1 MFAQKKVI
9 IFDMDGT
16 LIDSV
21 GIWNR
26 VDRELIE
33 CIAHVSIDETRLQ
46 QQRDALLC
54 SFSHTKDAYLEYC
67 HFLKESYNATLS
79 KEEIRQ
85 LRYDIAHRYMCEVM
99 DFKPSAEH
107 FLAYLKQKGFTL
119 VIASTTSSANLHTYQ
134 TRNHIMRSKVNFEE
148 TFSLI
153 LGREAVQKI
162 KPHPEIHHLIMETLH
177 VDADE
182 CLVIEDSLIGLE
194 AAMRAGID
202 TIIMHDDYSDNDRT
216 ALTHHSCASFKT
228 YQDVLEYAQKEL
240 ESLRR
245 KS

>member
-21 GIWNR
+21 GLWNR
-26 VDRELIE
+26 IDKELIE
-33 CIAHVSIDETRLQ
+33 RIAHISVDEMLLQ

-54 SFSHTKDAYLEYC
+54 SFSHAKDAYLEYC
-67 HFLKESYNATLS
+67 HFLKETYNASFS

-85 LRYDIAHRYMCEVM
+85 LRYDIAHRYMCEMM
-99 DFKPSAEH
+99 DFKPDAEH

-119 VIASTTSSANLHTYQ
+119 VIASTTSRANLHTYQ
-134 TRNHIMRSKVNFEE
+134 TLNPTMRSKVNFEE
-148 TFSLI
+148 TFSLM

-162 KPHPEIHHLIMETLH
+162 KPHPEIHHLIMKTLN
-177 VDADE
+177 VSSEE

-194 AAMRAGID
+194 ASLGAKID
-202 TIIMHDDYSDNDRT
+202 TIIIHDAYAKNDKE
-216 ALTHHSCASFKT
+216 ALIKRSLAYFESYNALLKH
-228 YQDVLEYAQKEL
+228 VQKEL
-240 ESLRR
+240 GT
-245 KS
+245 

>member
-1 MFAQKKVI
+1 MFVEKKVI

-33 CIAHVSIDETRLQ
+33 CIANMHVEERVLQ
-46 QQRDALLC
+46 HERDTFLRT
-54 SFSHTKDAYLEYC
+54 FSHLKDAYLEYC
-67 HFLKESYNATLS
+67 HYLKETYQTPFS

-99 DFKPSAEH
+99 DFKPHAEH
-107 FLAYLKQKGFTL
+107 FLTYLKQKGFTL
-119 VIASTTSSANLHTYQ
+119 VIASTTSRSNLELYK
-134 TRNHIMRSKVNFEE
+134 TRNHTMRSKINFDE

-177 VDADE
+177 VSADE
-182 CLVIEDSLIGLE
+182 CLVIEDSLVGLE
-194 AAMRAGID
+194 AAKCAGID
-202 TIIMHDDYSDNDRT
+202 TIIVYDTYAQNDT
-216 ALTHHSCASFKT
+216 DALMKHSLAYFKT
-228 YQDVLEYAQKEL
+228 YNVLLDHVQKEL
-240 ESLRR
+240 AD
-245 KS
+245 

>member
-1 MFAQKKVI
+1 MFVNKKVI

-33 CIAHVSIDETRLQ
+33 HIAHQDVDENFLQ
-46 QQRDALLC
+46 QQRDTLLC
-54 SFSHTKDAYLEYC
+54 SFSHAKDAYLEYC
-67 HFLKESYNATLS
+67 HFLKETYNATFS

-85 LRYDIAHRYMCEVM
+85 LRYDIARSYMCDVM
-99 DFKPSAEH
+99 DFKPHAEH

-119 VIASTTSSANLHTYQ
+119 VIASTTSRANLHTYQ
-134 TRNHIMRSKVNFEE
+134 THNHTMRSKVNFEE

-162 KPHPEIHHLIMETLH
+162 KPHPEIHYLIMDTLH
-177 VDADE
+177 VNADE
-182 CLVIEDSLIGLE
+182 CLVIEDSLVGLE
-194 AAMRAGID
+194 ASTRAGID
-202 TIIMHDDYSDNDRT
+202 TIIMHDTYAQNDT
-216 ALTHHSCASFKT
+216 NVLMKHSLAYFETYDALM
-228 YQDVLEYAQKEL
+228 EYVQKEL
-240 ESLRR
+240 ND
-245 KS
+245 

>member
-21 GIWNR
+21 GLWNR
-26 VDRELIE
+26 IDKELVE
-33 CIAHVSIDETRLQ
+33 RIAHISVDESLLQ
-46 QQRDALLC
+46 HQRDALLR
-54 SFSHTKDAYLEYC
+54 SFSHAKDAYLEYC
-67 HFLKESYNATLS
+67 HFLKETYNAQES

-85 LRYDIAHRYMCEVM
+85 LRYDIAHHYMREVM
-99 DFKPSAEH
+99 DFKPDAEH

-134 TRNHIMRSKVNFEE
+134 TLNHTMRSKVNFEE

-153 LGREAVQKI
+153 LGREATQNI
-162 KPHPEIHHLIMETLH
+162 KPHPHIHHLIMETLH
-177 VDADE
+177 VSPDE

-194 AAMRAGID
+194 AALHAGIE
-202 TIIMHDDYSDNDRT
+202 TIIMYDAYSNNDRHELELR
-216 ALTHHSCASFKT
+216 ASASFKT
-228 YQDVLEYAQKEL
+228 YQDVLHYAQKEL
-240 ESLRR
+240 D
-245 KS
+245 